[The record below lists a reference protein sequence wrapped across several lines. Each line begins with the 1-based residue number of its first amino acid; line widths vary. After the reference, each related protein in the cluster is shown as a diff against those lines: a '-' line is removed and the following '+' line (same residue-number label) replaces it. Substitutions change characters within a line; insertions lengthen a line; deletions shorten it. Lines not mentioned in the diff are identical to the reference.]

1 MLMRFLARGIL
12 FLFGWRM
19 NTKNP
24 SILRCVLIAAP
35 HTSNWDFLLMILFS
49 SAFGLK
55 TKWMGKSTLFT
66 PPFGYFLRSLGGI
79 PVKRESR
86 NKLVTNMIDLFSRDK
101 DLMLVVPVEGTRG
114 YTKYWKSGFYHI
126 AFGANVP
133 ILPTFLDYKH
143 KIGGFGLPLTATG
156 NVQSDMQ
163 KLRDFYSPFLGK
175 YPINSGPVKLR
186 EENSDVLA
194 TDY

>member
-1 MLMRFLARGIL
+1 MRHLAQGIL

-19 NTKNP
+19 CTKNP
-24 SILRCVLIAAP
+24 SMLRCVVIAAP

-55 TKWMGKSTLFT
+55 TKWMGKSTLFI
-66 PPFGYFLRSLGGI
+66 PPFRYFLRSLGGI

-86 NKLVTNMIDLFSRDK
+86 NKLVSNMIDLFSK
-101 DLMLVVPVEGTRG
+101 GEDLMLVVPVEGTRG

-126 AFGANVP
+126 AFGAKVP
-133 ILPTFLDYKH
+133 ILPTFLDYKR

-163 KLRDFYSPFLGK
+163 KLRNFYKPFLGK
-175 YPINSGPVKLR
+175 YPRNSGPIKLP
-186 EENSDVLA
+186 EEK
-194 TDY
+194 